1 MTNQVNKY
9 LILLIKDWL
18 ELYFKKNERD
28 QIVLFKSENV
38 LTPKALNE
46 ANI

>member
-1 MTNQVNKY
+1 MIRYQ
-9 LILLIKDWL
+9 LSIIKDWL

-28 QIVLFKSENV
+28 QTVLFKSENV

-46 ANI
+46 VNT